1 MTRVTTLRQHVKTPY
16 RSSPLGVSLSS
27 YLMSHRSNVNMH
39 SSIKLR
45 ILTIGAIVLFAI
57 LLPSKVKSET
67 RSYTAENVNYVLV
80 LPSAQWRAINVPG
93 IANDSTEF
101 LYDNDGTVHLRI
113 RRELVGADVTV
124 TDLIQRQQ
132 TLQRSSLPGYVKEKI
147 EPVAG
152 RLSGARYAYEYV
164 TDGKPTAR
172 VIYYLEANNRVVY
185 RLEFAGS
192 PDLLRTL
199 SGETDL
205 IARSFRL
212 K

>member
-1 MTRVTTLRQHVKTPY
+1 
-16 RSSPLGVSLSS
+16 
-27 YLMSHRSNVNMH
+27 MH
-39 SSIKLR
+39 SSFKSR
-45 ILTIGAIVLFAI
+45 ILTIGAIVIFAI
-57 LLPSKVKSET
+57 LFPSNVKSET

-80 LPSAQWRAINVPG
+80 LPSAQWRAISVPG
-93 IANDSTEF
+93 IASDSTEF
-101 LYDNDGTVHLRI
+101 RYDNNGAVHLRI
-113 RRELVGADVTV
+113 RRELVAADVTV
-124 TDLIQRQQ
+124 ADLIQRQQ
-132 TLQRSSLPGYVKEKI
+132 RLHRSSLPGYVKEKV

-205 IARSFRL
+205 IARGFRL

>member
-1 MTRVTTLRQHVKTPY
+1 
-16 RSSPLGVSLSS
+16 
-27 YLMSHRSNVNMH
+27 
-39 SSIKLR
+39 
-45 ILTIGAIVLFAI
+45 
-57 LLPSKVKSET
+57 VKSQT
-67 RSYTAENVNYVLV
+67 RSYTGENLNYVLV
-80 LPSAQWRAINVPG
+80 LPSAQWRAISVPG

-101 LYDNDGTVHLRI
+101 RYDNDGAVHLRI
-113 RRELVGADVTV
+113 RRELVDADVTV

-132 TLQRSSLPGYVKEKI
+132 TLHRSSLPGYVKEKI